1 MKKYDFMSMN
11 FGIVNEENDD
21 LFECLIHPSVNILI
35 DENWENFKVQIND
48 NIEVENFKSIND
60 VYNYYAE
67 YLINNK
73 ILNYNKSTLVG
84 LLKSARDGD
93 EDGMYNI
100 LQEEGGELC
109 FTRDSE
115 IDSNFQDALFSMVQS
130 STIECSLK
138 DDDSIEYDDE
148 NLNINEL
155 FGYVD
160 DLDLSIC
167 IWID

>member
-1 MKKYDFMSMN
+1 MKKYDLVSMN

-21 LFECLIHPSVNILI
+21 LFECLINPSVNILI
-35 DENWENFKVQIND
+35 DESWENYNVQIND
-48 NIEVENFKSIND
+48 NIEVKSFQNIDD

-67 YLINNK
+67 FLINNK
-73 ILNYNKSTLVG
+73 ILNYNKLTLTG
-84 LLKSARDGD
+84 LLKSAKDED
-93 EDGMYNI
+93 EDGMHDI
-100 LQEEGGELC
+100 LQEEGGELH

-115 IDSNFQDALFSMVQS
+115 IDSNFKDALFAIVQS

-138 DDDSIEYDDE
+138 DDNSVEYDDE

-155 FGYVD
+155 FGYID
-160 DLDLSIC
+160 DLDSSIC